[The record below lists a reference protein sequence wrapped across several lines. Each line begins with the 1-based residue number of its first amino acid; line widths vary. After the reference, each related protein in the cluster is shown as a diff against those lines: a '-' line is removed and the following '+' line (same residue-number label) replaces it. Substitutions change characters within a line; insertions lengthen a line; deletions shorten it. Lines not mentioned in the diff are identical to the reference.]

1 MTWLFY
7 FAEFFTF
14 FPRLY
19 IDTKKQTPNDDGIYI
34 ILGDFVL
41 GIPDNNN
48 IYICTY
54 TYILPFG
61 LDSQQSVR
69 LMNVLINEFR

>member
-7 FAEFFTF
+7 FSEFSNF
-14 FPRLY
+14 FPAYTL
-19 IDTKKQTPNDDGIYI
+19 IQKKQTPNDDGIYI

-41 GIPDNNN
+41 GIPDSNS
-48 IYICTY
+48 TY